1 MRRTASFGVALRSG
15 LTLAAPCAGFV
26 ALACAITWPLPRFL
40 STRVLGPVSG
50 DLGVYI
56 WNLWIF
62 RHELMEHGRLPVSTD
77 HLFAYTGPAD
87 FSLHNYTPVA
97 DALAVPLVG
106 AVGLVAAFNL
116 LLLAKIALSAL
127 ATFALCRH
135 LGLSRWSA
143 WIAGACFVASP
154 AMVARQTAHISLVS
168 AAALPLFLLALLH
181 ALTSRRWRD
190 GVLVGLTVAFAV
202 YSDAYYGV
210 YCVLMGMAVLVS
222 RFVRLECRPSVSRPV
237 RGRYAIDVLIGAL
250 GALVAWRA
258 FAGADVLM
266 IGPVRVSMTT
276 LYNPVLALT
285 LLVLLRAW
293 VMWRPRLR
301 LHDADIARR
310 LVPAGLVSCGVAL
323 VLLLPTLAALVLRAR
338 AGRLPETATLWRS
351 SPRGVDLLAYLV
363 PNPNHPVLP
372 EWTQAFWLPDK
383 SDAFPEYVAAFP
395 LAALGIIAVAGV
407 RRALPRFWVGFT
419 LLFVLLS
426 LGPFI
431 HVAGHQTYVTGP
443 WALLRY
449 LPVVE
454 MARSPA
460 RFALVAML
468 GAAVLLAFALDS
480 YFRTRPVRW
489 LMVVPVVVV
498 AAFELV
504 PGPRT
509 TYSAEIP
516 ALYSLVAREG
526 GPDSRVLELPT
537 GLRDGTSSMG
547 DFDATS
553 MYHQTR
559 HGRPLIGGYLSRI
572 SEWRK
577 RANMHAPMMRALI
590 ALSDPAM
597 RVPAQ
602 WLEEGRAAG
611 RRFLSESC
619 VGFVVIDRHRATPAL
634 RAYAVETM
642 NLSAVVDDGRYQLF
656 VPVGPP
662 PCQPGR

>member
-1 MRRTASFGVALRSG
+1 
-15 LTLAAPCAGFV
+15 LTSAAPFAGYV
-26 ALACAITWPLPRFL
+26 ALACAVTWPLPRFL
-40 STRVLGPVSG
+40 GTRVLGPVSG
-50 DLGVYI
+50 DLGVYM
-56 WNLWIF
+56 WNLWVF
-62 RHELMEHGRLPVSTD
+62 RHELLEHGRLPVSTD
-77 HLFAYTGPAD
+77 HLFAYTGPVD

-106 AVGLVAAFNL
+106 AFGLVAAFNL
-116 LLLAKIALSAL
+116 LLLAKITLSAL

-181 ALTSRRWRD
+181 ALKSRRWRD
-190 GVLVGLTVAFAV
+190 GVLVGLTVALAM

-210 YCVLMGMAVLVS
+210 YCVLMGMAVLAS
-222 RFVRLECRPSVSRPV
+222 RFLRVESRPSAVGPT
-237 RGRYAIDVLIGAL
+237 RGRYAIDALIAACG
-250 GALVAWRA
+250 GLVVWRA
-258 FAGADVLM
+258 LAGAEVLM
-266 IGPVRVSMTT
+266 LGPVRMSMTT

-285 LLVLLRAW
+285 LLVLLRVW
-293 VMWRPRLR
+293 LVWRPRLR
-301 LHDADIARR
+301 LHDTATARQ
-310 LVPAGLVSCGVAL
+310 LVPAGVVSCGVAL
-323 VLLLPTLAALVLRAR
+323 VLLLPTLVGLLLRAR

-363 PNPNHPVLP
+363 PNPNHPLLP
-372 EWTQAFWLPDK
+372 GWTQAFWLPDK

-395 LAALGIIAVAGV
+395 LVALGIIALAGV
-407 RRALPRFWVGFT
+407 WRVLPRFWVAFT
-419 LLFVLLS
+419 LFFMLLS

-431 HVAGHQTYVTGP
+431 HVAGYQTYVTGP

-449 LPVVE
+449 VPVIE

-468 GAAVLLAFALDS
+468 GASVLLAFALES
-480 YFRTRPVRW
+480 YFRTRRVRW
-489 LMVVPVVVV
+489 VVVV
-498 AAFELV
+498 PAVVLASFELV

-509 TYSAEIP
+509 MYSAEIP
-516 ALYSLVAREG
+516 ALYSLVAQGG
-526 GPDSRVLELPT
+526 GPDSSVLELPT
-537 GLRDGTSSMG
+537 GLRDGTSSIG

-553 MYHQTR
+553 MYHQTH

-577 RANMHAPMMRALI
+577 RASMDAPMMRALI
-590 ALSDPAM
+590 ALSDPEMGAS
-597 RVPAQ
+597 PQ
-602 WLEEGRAAG
+602 WLEEGRAER

-619 VGFVVIDRHRATPAL
+619 VRFVVIDGHRATPAL
-634 RAYAVETM
+634 RAYALETL
-642 NLSAVVDDGRYQLF
+642 NLSAVMEEGRYQLF
-656 VPVGPP
+656 VPVDPP
-662 PCQPGR
+662 PCQEH

>member
-1 MRRTASFGVALRSG
+1 
-15 LTLAAPCAGFV
+15 LTLATPFAGYV
-26 ALACAITWPLPRFL
+26 ALACAVTWPLPRFL
-40 STRVLGPVSG
+40 GTRVLGPVSG

-56 WNLWIF
+56 WNLWVF
-62 RHELMEHGRLPVSTD
+62 RHELLEHGRLPVSTD
-77 HLFAYTGPAD
+77 HLFAYTGPID

-116 LLLAKIALSAL
+116 LLLAKITLSAL
-127 ATFALCRH
+127 ATYALCRH

-181 ALTSRRWRD
+181 ALKSRRWHD
-190 GVLVGLTVAFAV
+190 GVLVGLTVALAV

-210 YCVLMGMAVLVS
+210 YCLLIGMAVLAS
-222 RFVRLECRPSVSRPV
+222 RFVRLECRPPALGPTG
-237 RGRYAIDVLIGAL
+237 GRYAIDAVIAAFG
-250 GALVAWRA
+250 GLVAWRA
-258 FAGADVLM
+258 LAGADVVM
-266 IGPVRVSMTT
+266 VGPVRVSMTT

-293 VMWRPRLR
+293 LTWRPRLR
-301 LHDADIARR
+301 LHDTVTARL
-310 LVPAGLVSCGVAL
+310 LVPAGVVSCGVAL
-323 VLLLPTLAALVLRAR
+323 ALLLPTLAALVLRAR

-351 SPRGVDLLAYLV
+351 SPRGVDLLAYLI
-363 PNPNHPVLP
+363 PNPNHPLLP
-372 EWTQAFWLPDK
+372 AWTQALWLPDK

-395 LAALGIIAVAGV
+395 LVALGIIALAGV
-407 RRALPRFWVGFT
+407 WRALPRFWVAFT
-419 LLFVLLS
+419 LFFVLLS

-449 LPVVE
+449 VPVIE

-468 GAAVLLAFALDS
+468 GASVLLAFALES

-489 LMVVPVVVV
+489 AVVVPLVIL
-498 AAFELV
+498 ASFELV

-509 TYSAEIP
+509 MYSAEIP
-516 ALYSLVAREG
+516 ALYSLVAQGG

-537 GLRDGTSSMG
+537 GLRDGTSSIG
-547 DFDATS
+547 DFDPTS
-553 MYHQTR
+553 MYYQTH

-597 RVPAQ
+597 HVPPQ
-602 WLEEGRAAG
+602 WLEEGRAER

-619 VGFVVIDRHRATPAL
+619 VRFVVIDRYRVTPAL
-634 RAYAVETM
+634 RTYALETLH
-642 NLSAVVDDGRYQLF
+642 LSAVMEDGRYELF
-656 VPVGPP
+656 VPVDPP
-662 PCQPGR
+662 PCRAGAALEK